1 MKQTKQH
8 TAVKKTT
15 NPSIQHNSQEF
26 SVGSK
31 ITIKQ
36 SFQEVQLL
44 KIQTF
49 PLYLTRNPRK
59 ASVLPTIGLRTS
71 II

>member
-8 TAVKKTT
+8 TTLKKPT

-36 SFQEVQLL
+36 
-44 KIQTF
+44 
-49 PLYLTRNPRK
+49 
-59 ASVLPTIGLRTS
+59 
-71 II
+71 